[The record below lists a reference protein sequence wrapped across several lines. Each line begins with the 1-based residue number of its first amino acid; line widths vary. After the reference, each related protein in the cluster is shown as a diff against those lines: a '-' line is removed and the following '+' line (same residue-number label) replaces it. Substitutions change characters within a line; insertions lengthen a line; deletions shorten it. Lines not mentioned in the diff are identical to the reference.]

1 MKDMAEDM
9 EGTAA
14 VMEDTM
20 TMDMEEDMEGIIE
33 DLDGVVL
40 GNLKSWNKTNV
51 TTKHATL
58 NTDLFYNNKKRPSSI
73 WKANNFEFN
82 LRYQMIAVNF
92 ASSCFAYHLVET
104 NGKFPCNLEIHYPD
118 FFSTVSTITSIIYTA

>member
-40 GNLKSWNKTNV
+40 GNLKS
-51 TTKHATL
+51 
-58 NTDLFYNNKKRPSSI
+58 
-73 WKANNFEFN
+73 
-82 LRYQMIAVNF
+82 
-92 ASSCFAYHLVET
+92 
-104 NGKFPCNLEIHYPD
+104 
-118 FFSTVSTITSIIYTA
+118 